1 MKQLLNDISE
11 IDKTIL
17 PWLGKTT
24 KALDFHIADTF
35 EKEGIN
41 LTKAQII
48 ILKVLT
54 MNDGIP
60 QINLAFVTNRN
71 KTSLTRLIHTMEKKG
86 FVERRL
92 NGKDKRVNLVFI
104 TGSGKNML
112 RMATPILMNIIKEIV
127 QGIDKIEID
136 STIEVLKKISKN
148 INADFMTASIK

>member
-1 MKQLLNDISE
+1 
-11 IDKTIL
+11 
-17 PWLGKTT
+17 
-24 KALDFHIADTF
+24 
-35 EKEGIN
+35 
-41 LTKAQII
+41 
-48 ILKVLT
+48 
-54 MNDGIP
+54 
-60 QINLAFVTNRN
+60 
-71 KTSLTRLIHTMEKKG
+71 MEKKG